1 MERIDKS
8 YITTAKD
15 VEAMKLIKA
24 YAEFLKRSGKIEL
37 PKLHDIMRTCVFS
50 DYIPLDDDWY
60 YVRCGIAFSY
70 GFTISR
76 SRSPPVHETWYGYQV
91 SERPL
96 WWKAPQWCAPC
107 LPRSCR
113 IVDKS

>member
-60 YVRCGIAFSY
+60 YVRCGIAFPMVLS
-70 GFTISR
+70 
-76 SRSPPVHETWYGYQV
+76 
-91 SERPL
+91 
-96 WWKAPQWCAPC
+96 
-107 LPRSCR
+107 
-113 IVDKS
+113 